1 MNVRQAPAAYAVL
14 GAVVAAF
21 STTTLAQEDQGAL
34 LEEIVVTGSYL
45 YTGIDSPSPV
55 TVLSGEDMV
64 SYAPPDLLSFF
75 FDNVPQNYSR
85 DLGDQV
91 ENQGQQRARA
101 ARAPTIGLRGLG
113 SANTLVVL
121 NGRRVISYPSPS
133 GTGWYSTSINS
144 LVPRIAIQRS
154 EMLLDGGSAIFGSD
168 PVAGV
173 VNFVTRNNFRGFDM
187 TLDSRMVEGAEDAKN
202 VTASVLFGA
211 GNDNT
216 SIIAA
221 LEFHQE
227 DLIELIDIDPAF
239 SDIPNVTPSGTG
251 LEGQNNL
258 EYRNATGR
266 GRYVD
271 PDCGNSA
278 FGSPILAHYLI
289 DDTGDDAL
297 EVKKYSDATAC
308 GRPGNFD
315 SSGALLNNNVQQ
327 INLFV
332 RAEHNFSDSLRVN
345 AELGYTRARYDD
357 VDQWGDNASRNWV
370 LQQFTYGS
378 EYALP
383 AAHPGLVRA
392 KEQAVAHGG
401 AFGMGSAAIYAI
413 GETLPFLGEMS
424 AFNDNDIFRAA
435 FGVEGDINANWSWLL
450 DTSASY
456 SEVRNGARD
465 QVLDRYPFAISGL
478 GGPDCNRT
486 STDSVAGMGS
496 CYYYNPFMSAALP
509 NAASLQTDLSQTG
522 LDNNEKMLEWLTPLR
537 VDNFEGE
544 FFTFDARITGQVGEL
559 AGGPIGLAFGAA
571 YREEEVGRDA
581 DAMVNA
587 GEMAT
592 LGVFNDFRGKQ
603 QVDSLYFE
611 MALPVHEDVNIQV
624 AGRQENYKGGF
635 SQFSPKIAGLW
646 TPTDQLTLRAS
657 WGTSF
662 KGPSVSH
669 VAAETIFTGMGPGGV
684 TVDGTRYGAMGSSAS
699 FIYISQP
706 NPAIL
711 PQTSENISF
720 GVDFAFHEFLDIP
733 MLTDRIQAGF
743 SLVSIN
749 LEDLIVST
757 TANNVLSQC
766 YVRTAAGTPVT
777 QNGMSSGSLMYPIVG
792 PAGNKCV
799 GTVVENIPALVF
811 DVDGDGV
818 LDTTRNNIATLRNA
832 PVNIG
837 YVSTEWLDVHATM
850 RFDTRWGAVT
860 FSPSATFALTYDFP
874 VGDVGGRDGLCPPPE
889 GVCSAIGRQ
898 LGRGFNGVTS
908 MPHWQGVF
916 PVTLNVANN
925 NFRVVARYRD
935 ALNQAY
941 EDMNVNSS
949 SYDTWE
955 HEPGQLTVDFNWSY
969 SFSQGSTVAFSILNL
984 FATEPPEQ
992 GSERFNRRR
1001 REMGLQFRH
1010 SFDSN

>member
-1 MNVRQAPAAYAVL
+1 MAV
-14 GAVVAAF
+14 AF
-21 STTTLAQEDQGAL
+21 STATLAQENQGAE

-45 YTGIDSPSPV
+45 YTGVDSPSPV

-64 SYAPPDLLSFF
+64 SFAPPDLLSFF

-113 SANTLVVL
+113 SENTLVVL

-144 LVPRIAIQRS
+144 LVPRIAVQRS

-187 TLDSRMVEGAEDAKN
+187 SLDSRMVEGAPDAKN
-202 VTASVLFGA
+202 ITASVLFGA
-211 GNDNT
+211 GNEET

-227 DLIELIDIDPAF
+227 DLIELIDIDPTF
-239 SDIPNVTPSGTG
+239 SDIPDVTPSGTG
-251 LEGQNNL
+251 LEGQNQL

-278 FGSPILAHYLI
+278 FGAPILAHYLI
-289 DDTGDDAL
+289 DDTGEDAL
-297 EVKKYSDATAC
+297 EVANYSAATAC

-327 INLFV
+327 INMFV
-332 RAEHNFSDSLRVN
+332 RAEHNFSNSLRVN
-345 AELGYTRARYDD
+345 AELSYTRARYDD
-357 VDQWGDNASRNWV
+357 VDQWGDNAGDRWV
-370 LQQFTYGS
+370 LQQFTYGDD
-378 EYALP
+378 YALP
-383 AAHPGLVRA
+383 AGHPGLVRA
-392 KEQAVAHGG
+392 KAQAAALGG
-401 AFGMGSAAIYAI
+401 AFGMGSADIYAI
-413 GETLPFLGEMS
+413 NETLPFLGEMS

-435 FGVEGDINANWSWLL
+435 FGVEGDINANWSWLI

-465 QVLDRYPFAISGL
+465 QVLDRYPHAISGF
-478 GGPDCNRT
+478 GGPDCNRR
-486 STDSVAGMGS
+486 SADSVAGMGS

-509 NAASLQTDLSQTG
+509 NAATLQTDRSQTG
-522 LDNNEKMLEWLTPLR
+522 LTNNQKMLEWLTPLR
-537 VDNFEGE
+537 VDNFVGE
-544 FFTFDARITGQVGEL
+544 FFTFDARIVGEVGEL
-559 AGGPIGLAFGAA
+559 AGGPIGLAFGTA

-611 MALPVHEDVNIQV
+611 AALPVHEEVNIQI

-635 SQFSPKIAGLW
+635 SQFSPKIAALW
-646 TPTDQLTLRAS
+646 TPTDRLSLRAS

-684 TVDGTRYGAMGSSAS
+684 TVGGTRYGAMGSSAS

-711 PQTSENISF
+711 PQHSENISF
-720 GVDFAFHEFLDIP
+720 GADFAF
-733 MLTDRIQAGF
+733 TDRIQAGF

-749 LEDLIVST
+749 MEDLITST

-766 YVRTAAGTPVT
+766 YTRAADGTPYT

-799 GTVVENIPALVF
+799 GTVVENTTALVF

-837 YVSTEWLDVHATM
+837 YVDTEWLDVHATM
-850 RFDTRWGAVT
+850 RFDTGWGALT
-860 FSPSATFALTYDFP
+860 FSPSASFALKYDFP
-874 VGDVGGRDGLCPPPE
+874 VGEVGGRDGLCPPPG
-889 GVCSAIGRQ
+889 GVCSSIGRQ
-898 LGRGFNGVTS
+898 LGMGFNGVTS
-908 MPHWQGVF
+908 IPHWQGIL
-916 PVTLNVANN
+916 PVTLNVVNN

-941 EDMNVNSS
+941 EDMNVNSAAYS
-949 SYDTWE
+949 TWK

-969 SFSQGSTVAFSILNL
+969 SFSQGSTVAFSVLNL

-1001 REMGLQFRH
+1001 REIGLQFRH